1 DVGWSLASARS
12 VLEHRA
18 VVLGAGGDR
27 DELLAGLR
35 ALASDAPSVSVV
47 SGVAQAQARAVFV
60 FPGQGSQWRGMAVGL
75 LDSSPVFARS
85 IEECERALAPF
96 VDWSLSEVLRGGGAA
111 AERWEQVDVLQ
122 PVLFAVMVS
131 LAGVWRSMGVEPAAV
146 LGHSQGEIAA
156 ACVAGGLSLGDA
168 ARVVALR
175 SRALRRLSG
184 LGGMVSVAAGRAWV
198 EQVVE
203 RWPGRVGVA
212 AVNGP
217 GSTVV
222 SGDVPAL
229 EELLAWCEAEGVRAR
244 RVPVDYASHSVHV
257 EQIREELLR
266 ELAVVEPVVSRVP
279 FCSTVTGDWL
289 STEGLDAEYWVRN
302 LRQPVEFE
310 TATRSLLAQ
319 GYGLF
324 IECSPHP
331 VLTPGVTE
339 TVAAADVPGV
349 VVGSLRRDEGG
360 MERFATS
367 VAQAYVHG
375 ADVDWTALL
384 PGGQRV
390 ELPTYAFQRRRYWL

>member
-1 DVGWSLASARS
+1 GTNAHVIVEEAPQAEAQAEAGGREVPVPGVVVPWVVSGRSAGALAAQAGRLAEYAESRPELDVVDVGWSLASARS

-27 DELLAGLR
+27 GELLAGLR
-35 ALASDAPSVSVV
+35 ALAAGTPSASVVSGV

-96 VDWSLSEVLRGGGAA
+96 VDWSLSEVLRGGGAV

-184 LGGMVSVAAGRAWV
+184 LGGMVSVVAGRAWV

-203 RWPGRVGVA
+203 RWPDRVGVA

-229 EELLAWCEAEGVRAR
+229 EELLALCEAEGVRAR
-244 RVPVDYASHSVHV
+244 RVPVDYASHSAHV

-279 FCSTVTGDWL
+279 LCSTVTGDWL

-310 TATRSLLAQ
+310 TAT
-319 GYGLF
+319 
-324 IECSPHP
+324 
-331 VLTPGVTE
+331 
-339 TVAAADVPGV
+339 
-349 VVGSLRRDEGG
+349 
-360 MERFATS
+360 
-367 VAQAYVHG
+367 
-375 ADVDWTALL
+375 
-384 PGGQRV
+384 
-390 ELPTYAFQRRRYWL
+390 